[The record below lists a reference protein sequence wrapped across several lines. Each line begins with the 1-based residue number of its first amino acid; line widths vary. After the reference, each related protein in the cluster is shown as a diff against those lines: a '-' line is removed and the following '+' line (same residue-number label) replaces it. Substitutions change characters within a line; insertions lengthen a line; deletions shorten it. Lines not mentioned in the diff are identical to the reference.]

1 MSESLH
7 IVCPHCH
14 TVNRV
19 LEGRLEQRPNCGQCH
34 RALFTGQPVALDEA
48 GFRRHVGHS
57 VIPVLVDFWAPWCG
71 PCRMMAPVLAQA
83 AARLEP
89 RVRVAKLNT
98 DEAREIAGLNHIR
111 SIPTLIL
118 FRDGRE
124 VARHSGAVDLSSLLG
139 WLERHVGAPA

>member
-1 MSESLH
+1 
-7 IVCPHCH
+7 
-14 TVNRV
+14 
-19 LEGRLEQRPNCGQCH
+19 
-34 RALFTGQPVALDEA
+34 
-48 GFRRHVGHS
+48 RHVGHS